1 MKKPS
6 SLRFGCCAI
15 AASCLLALAANS
27 VSAQS
32 PDVKPLLKQVANGW
46 TADAKKALPDLL
58 IDHPNDPAVL
68 FLHAS
73 LVEEPSRAVPLYE
86 RVVDAFPKSEWADD
100 ALLRLIMVWSSR
112 RDTAR
117 ARKSLVLFRDAYASS
132 ELLTAAADMVRVTV
146 GLPLA
151 NERNATTAS
160 KPADAKATVTKPSPA
175 KTTEATPVESAPT
188 SYAIQVGTYRNK
200 NQADEMANSFRK
212 RRMKAS
218 VTSNKRGPTQAWSI
232 MVGEYAD
239 EGAASTDVPQ
249 VRSICKCRAFVVKK
263 P

>member
-1 MKKPS
+1 V
-6 SLRFGCCAI
+6 AT
-15 AASCLLALAANS
+15 SCLLALVAYGAA
-27 VSAQS
+27 AQS
-32 PDVKPLLKQVANGW
+32 PDVRPLLKQVANGW

-100 ALLRLIMVWSSR
+100 ALLRMIMISASR
-112 RDTAR
+112 RDTSR
-117 ARKSLVLFRDAYASS
+117 ARKALVLFRDSYPSS

-151 NERNATTAS
+151 GER
-160 KPADAKATVTKPSPA
+160 KPATAVKPAESKSADPKPPTA
-175 KTTEATPVESAPT
+175 KTTDSSTANAAQAG
-188 SYAIQVGTYRNK
+188 YAIQVGTYSTK
-200 NQADEMANSFRK
+200 QQADGMAGSFRR

-218 VTSNKRGPTQAWSI
+218 VTSKKQGPKTTWAI
-232 MVGEYAD
+232 MVGDYSDEPSANAD
-239 EGAASTDVPQ
+239 VAE
-249 VRSICKCRAFVVKK
+249 VRSICKCKAFVVRK